1 MGMENKL
8 YLCLPVFALLKLDRF
23 KETVSLSLNQCLSKF
38 NLFFLAY
45 VMVTFC

>member
-23 KETVSLSLNQCLSKF
+23 KETVSLSLNQCLT
-38 NLFFLAY
+38 NLIFFFLH
-45 VMVTFC
+45 MLW